1 MFITFLR
8 TPCEYIFVA
17 CFKLKNTCIS
27 ETEGNDFI
35 HYDDKAIDALLDRSK
50 EGVEAKEKENSQI
63 NEYLSSFKVAT
74 YKYSDK
80 HVEVNR
86 LTLLSNFA

>member
-1 MFITFLR
+1 MPLR
-8 TPCEYIFVA
+8 NNLDA
-17 CFKLKNTCIS
+17 
-27 ETEGNDFI
+27 EGNDFI
-35 HYDDKAIDALLDRSK
+35 HYDDKAIEALLDRSK

-80 HVEVNR
+80 HVEVVHVHCCFR
-86 LTLLSNFA
+86 